1 MEIPKRPEPPSGLRR
16 TLFRLPVHL
25 YRMGLG
31 PLFGDRFLLLEHV
44 GRTSGEPRQ
53 AVVEVVEH
61 SGDDYV
67 VCSGFGPR
75 ADWYRNLLKTPR
87 ATVQIGRS
95 RFAVTAHP
103 LDADEG
109 GELMVR
115 YAPRHPRAAAKLVR
129 YMGFIVNGTKDDY
142 RRVGRELPFV
152 RLSRVR

>member
-1 MEIPKRPEPPSGLRR
+1 MEIPNRPPPPSGLRR

-44 GRTSGEPRQ
+44 GRASGEPRQ
-53 AVVEVVEH
+53 AVVEVVER

-75 ADWYRNLLKTPR
+75 SDWYRNLLKTPR
-87 ATVQIGRS
+87 ATVRVGRS
-95 RFAVTAHP
+95 RFAVTARP
-103 LDADEG
+103 LAPEEG
-109 GELMVR
+109 GELMIR
-115 YAPRHPRAAAKLVR
+115 YAPRHPRSTARLLR

-152 RLSRVR
+152 CLSRVR

>member
-1 MEIPKRPEPPSGLRR
+1 MEIPKRPAPPSGLRR
-16 TLFRLPVHL
+16 ALFRLPVHL

-44 GRTSGEPRQ
+44 GRASGERRQ

-61 SGDDYV
+61 SGDDYI

-75 ADWYRNLLKTPR
+75 TDWYRNLVKTPR
-87 ATVQIGRS
+87 ATVQVGRS
-95 RFAVTAHP
+95 RFAVTARP
-103 LDADEG
+103 LDAEEG
-109 GELMVR
+109 GELMIR
-115 YAPRHPRAAAKLVR
+115 YAPRHPRSAMKLLR
-129 YMGFIVNGTKDDY
+129 YMGYIVDGTKDDY

>member
-1 MEIPKRPEPPSGLRR
+1 MEIPKRPAPPSGLRR

-44 GRTSGEPRQ
+44 GRASGEPRQ

-75 ADWYRNLLKTPR
+75 SDWYRNLRKTPR
-87 ATVQIGRS
+87 ATVRVGRS

-103 LDADEG
+103 LDAEEA
-109 GELMVR
+109 GELMIR
-115 YAPRHPRAAAKLVR
+115 YALRHPRAAARLLR
-129 YMGFIVNGTKDDY
+129 YMGFIVDGTKDDY

>member
-16 TLFRLPVHL
+16 SLFRLPVHL
-25 YRMGLG
+25 YRVGLG

-44 GRTSGEPRQ
+44 GRASGEPRQ

-75 ADWYRNLLKTPR
+75 ADWYRNLQKTPR
-87 ATVQIGRS
+87 ATVQVGRS
-95 RFAVTAHP
+95 RFAVTARP
-103 LDADEG
+103 LDAEEG
-109 GELMVR
+109 GELMIR
-115 YAPRHPRAAAKLVR
+115 YAPRHPRATARLLR
-129 YMGFIVNGTKDDY
+129 YMGFIVDGTKDDY